1 MTKEKLTSEE
11 RLRHQAELL
20 PPGFDHHQAMRILA
34 GYMRNLEEAFDDYKK
49 MATADRRQ
57 MDSDYRALAKV
68 RDDQRQE
75 VERLTTDL
83 MDLTNTLEEQESL
96 LSTANQKVQ
105 SYEKQFKKLH
115 RENSELV
122 NKLAQKEN
130 DANFYRQELV
140 RSVQEV
146 ENLSAA
152 QQAANLRLEE
162 LERKL
167 AVERETSIMHEKE
180 ARRINLI
187 LSESQ
192 GKNAITER
200 KLEDAVVKYTG
211 EIKRLTDR
219 AAADALHEVNLLK
232 KRVRSSV
239 APELRELDKLMN
251 LKLNVETASNL
262 KALMVRLITK
272 LEQAG
277 LDLA

>member
-1 MTKEKLTSEE
+1 MKDILTSEE
-11 RLRHQAELL
+11 RLRQQGELL
-20 PPGFDHHQAMRILA
+20 PPGFDPHQAMRTLA
-34 GYMRNLEEAFDDYKK
+34 RYMKNLEEAFEDYKK
-49 MATADRRQ
+49 VASAERRQ
-57 MDSDYRALAKV
+57 LDGEYRSLIKV

-75 VERLTTDL
+75 VERLTNDL
-83 MDLTNTLEEQESL
+83 MDLTNTFEEQESL

-115 RENSELV
+115 RENSELG
-122 NKLAQKEN
+122 NKLTQKEN
-130 DANFYRQELV
+130 DANFYRQELA

-146 ENLSAA
+146 ESLTAA
-152 QQAANLRLEE
+152 LQTANMRLEE

-167 AVERETSIMHEKE
+167 AVERETAIMHEKE
-180 ARRINLI
+180 ARRLNLI

-200 KLEDAVVKYTG
+200 KLEESVVKYTD
-211 EIKRLTDR
+211 EIKRLNDR

-232 KRVRSSV
+232 KRVRSSM

-251 LKLNVETASNL
+251 AKMNVEVASNL
-262 KALMVRLITK
+262 KALMIRMITK

>member
-1 MTKEKLTSEE
+1 MKDKLSSEE
-11 RLRHQAELL
+11 RLRHQGNLL
-20 PPGFDHHQAMRILA
+20 PPGFDPHLAMRTLA
-34 GYMRNLEEAFDDYKK
+34 GYLKNLEEAFEDYKK
-49 MATADRRQ
+49 VASTERRQ
-57 MDSDYRALAKV
+57 MDGDYRSLLKV

-75 VERLTTDL
+75 VERLTNDL
-83 MDLTNTLEEQESL
+83 MDLTNTFEEQESL

-115 RENSELV
+115 RENSELS
-122 NKLAQKEN
+122 NKLVQKEN
-130 DANFYRQELV
+130 DADFYRQELA

-146 ENLSAA
+146 ENLSTAL
-152 QQAANLRLEE
+152 QSANMRLED

-167 AVERETSIMHEKE
+167 AVERETAIMHEKE
-180 ARRINLI
+180 SRRLNLI

-192 GKNAITER
+192 GKNTLTER
-200 KLEDAVVKYTG
+200 KLEEAVVKYTD
-211 EIKRLTDR
+211 EIRRLTDR
-219 AAADALHEVNLLK
+219 AGADALHEVNLLK

-251 LKLNVETASNL
+251 ARMNVEVASNL
-262 KALMVRLITK
+262 KALLVRLITK

>member
-1 MTKEKLTSEE
+1 M
-11 RLRHQAELL
+11 L
-20 PPGFDHHQAMRILA
+20 PPGFDPHQAMRTLA
-34 GYMRNLEEAFDDYKK
+34 RYMKNLEEAFEDYKK
-49 MATADRRQ
+49 VASAERRQ
-57 MDSDYRALAKV
+57 LDGEYRSLIKV

-75 VERLTTDL
+75 VERLTNDL
-83 MDLTNTLEEQESL
+83 MDLTNTFEEQESL

-115 RENSELV
+115 RENSELG
-122 NKLAQKEN
+122 NKLTQKEN
-130 DANFYRQELV
+130 DANFYRQELA

-146 ENLSAA
+146 ESLTAA
-152 QQAANLRLEE
+152 LQTANMRLEE

-167 AVERETSIMHEKE
+167 AVERETAIMHEKE
-180 ARRINLI
+180 ARRLNLI

-200 KLEDAVVKYTG
+200 KLEESVVKYTD
-211 EIKRLTDR
+211 EIKRLNDR

-232 KRVRSSV
+232 KRVRSSM

-251 LKLNVETASNL
+251 AKMNVEVASNL
-262 KALMVRLITK
+262 KALMIRMITK

>member
-1 MTKEKLTSEE
+1 MKDKLSSEE
-11 RLRHQAELL
+11 RLRHQGNLL
-20 PPGFDHHQAMRILA
+20 PPGFDPHLAMRTLA
-34 GYMRNLEEAFDDYKK
+34 GYLKNLEEAFEDYKK
-49 MATADRRQ
+49 VASTERRQ
-57 MDSDYRALAKV
+57 MDGDYRSLLKV

-75 VERLTTDL
+75 VERLTNDL
-83 MDLTNTLEEQESL
+83 MDLTNTFEEQESL

-115 RENSELV
+115 RDNSELS
-122 NKLAQKEN
+122 NKLVQKEN
-130 DANFYRQELV
+130 DADFYRQELA

-146 ENLSAA
+146 ENLSTAL
-152 QQAANLRLEE
+152 QSANMRLED

-167 AVERETSIMHEKE
+167 AVERETAIMHEKE
-180 ARRINLI
+180 SRRLNLI

-192 GKNAITER
+192 GKNTLTER
-200 KLEDAVVKYTG
+200 KLEEAVVKYTD
-211 EIKRLTDR
+211 EIRRLTDR
-219 AAADALHEVNLLK
+219 AGADALHEVNLLK

-251 LKLNVETASNL
+251 ARMNVEVASNL
-262 KALMVRLITK
+262 KALLVRLITK

>member
-1 MTKEKLTSEE
+1 MKDRLTSEE
-11 RLRHQAELL
+11 RLRQQGELL
-20 PPGFDHHQAMRILA
+20 PPGFDPHQAMRTLA
-34 GYMRNLEEAFDDYKK
+34 RYMKNLEEAFEDYKK
-49 MATADRRQ
+49 VASAERRQ
-57 MDSDYRALAKV
+57 LDGEYRALIKV

-75 VERLTTDL
+75 VERLTNDL
-83 MDLTNTLEEQESL
+83 MDLTNTFEEQESL

-115 RENSELV
+115 RENSELS
-122 NKLAQKEN
+122 NKLTQKEN
-130 DANFYRQELV
+130 DASFYRQELA

-146 ENLSAA
+146 ESLTAA
-152 QQAANLRLEE
+152 LQTANMRLEE

-167 AVERETSIMHEKE
+167 AVERETAIMHEKE
-180 ARRINLI
+180 ARRLNLI

-200 KLEDAVVKYTG
+200 KLEESVVKYSD

-232 KRVRSSV
+232 KRVRSSM

-251 LKLNVETASNL
+251 AKMNVEVASNL
-262 KALMVRLITK
+262 KALMIRMITK

>member
-11 RLRHQAELL
+11 RLRHHTELL

-34 GYMRNLEEAFDDYKK
+34 GYMQNLEEAFDDYKK
-49 MATADRRQ
+49 MSTAERRQ
-57 MDSDYRALAKV
+57 LDGDYRALAKV

-83 MDLTNTLEEQESL
+83 MDLTNTFEEQESL

-115 RENSELV
+115 RENSELS

-130 DANFYRQELV
+130 DANFYRQELA
-140 RSVQEV
+140 RSAQEV
-146 ENLSAA
+146 ESLSATLKS
-152 QQAANLRLEE
+152 ANLRLEE

-180 ARRINLI
+180 ARRLNLI

-200 KLEDAVVKYTG
+200 KLEDAVLKYTG

-251 LKLNVETASNL
+251 MKLNVETASNL